1 MGAGL
6 AVSIVAL
13 AVGAILKFALT
24 VTPYQ
29 HGFNVHTVGVI
40 LMVVGGLGAVL
51 SIVGIATSG
60 YRRSRVIV
68 DDGARQVVTQE
79 EHRP

>member
-51 SIVGIATSG
+51 SIIGIATSG
-60 YRRSRVIV
+60 YRRRRVIV
-68 DDGARQVVTQE
+68 DDGVRQVVTQE
-79 EHRP
+79 ESNA